1 MACPRLPVCDIVV
14 TPAVVCEVTMA
25 FFRSRNGIPR
35 FWETCS
41 AAMNCPEFLKPID
54 AVSSVIGLPV
64 FGSVTDDNIVETLPE
79 SPWFVLIF
87 AAMGFSFGVVVV
99 VVVPPDVA
107 PVVVPPDVVPPA
119 VVVVPDVVDVVP
131 VVFVVFPE
139 LGEGVGLPVVVCG
152 LPCVCAA
159 GCVVGG
165 FAAASDAAA
174 VRPSV

>member
-64 FGSVTDDNIVETLPE
+64 FGSVNDDNIVETLPE

-119 VVVVPDVVDVVP
+119 VV
-131 VVFVVFPE
+131 FVVLPE
-139 LGEGVGLPVVVCG
+139 LGEVVGLPVVVCG

>member
-54 AVSSVIGLPV
+54 AASSVIGLPV

-99 VVVPPDVA
+99 VVV
-107 PVVVPPDVVPPA
+107 
-119 VVVVPDVVDVVP
+119 
-131 VVFVVFPE
+131 
-139 LGEGVGLPVVVCG
+139 LPVVVCG